1 LHGRDRF
8 YSILRE
14 FGRSPVEELVGG
26 LHAEAQ
32 TFLKG
37 VRSDDDISLLGVE
50 YTSATASYF
59 AI

>member
-1 LHGRDRF
+1 
-8 YSILRE
+8 
-14 FGRSPVEELVGG
+14 VGG

-50 YTSATASYF
+50 YTSAAASHF